1 MKDKNA
7 LLPGLM
13 LFACFIIL
21 MVCSMGFDF
30 VFSRFPSLGIMIVE
44 VLAFVPPTY
53 CMYKAQD
60 DNFRLN
66 FRWERKR
73 NKNLSIHLG
82 FVIKFALAVSFLSFL
97 ANLVVYVICGAN
109 DIDLSS
115 MITTSGIGNQYGMLS
130 FLGIV
135 IVSPIVEEFFV
146 RGALFSAFEREAG
159 TIASIILSAVCFAM
173 LHGSLYNFVGPLI
186 AGCAYAFLVY
196 SFDSIWPAVLAH
208 MINNLYY
215 YVINYLT
222 NLYSSFGIWQ
232 YFTYINVILFLLTL
246 YLALR
251 SLETQVQ
258 LNTLRPPMPNKGSI
272 PAMLHDCVI
281 NPGFFIFIST
291 FIVSIALR

>member
-1 MKDKNA
+1 MKDKNTI
-7 LLPGLM
+7 LPGLM

-21 MVCSMGFDF
+21 TVCSMGFDF
-30 VFSRFPSLGIMIVE
+30 VFSRFPSLGISLIE
-44 VLAFVPPTY
+44 LLAFLPPAY

-60 DNFRLN
+60 DSFQLN
-66 FRWERKR
+66 FRWERGR
-73 NKNLSIHLG
+73 DKNLPMHFG
-82 FVIKFALAVSFLSFL
+82 FVVKFALAVSFLSFL

-115 MITTSGIGNQYGMLS
+115 MITTSGIGNRYGLLS
-130 FLGIV
+130 FLGVV
-135 IVSPIVEEFFV
+135 ILSPVVEEIFV

-159 TIASIILSAVCFAM
+159 TIVSIVLSAVCFAM

-196 SFDSIWPAVLAH
+196 SFDSIWPAVVAH
-208 MINNLYY
+208 IINNLYY
-215 YVINYLT
+215 YVINYLIH
-222 NLYSSFGIWQ
+222 LYSSFGIWK

-246 YLALR
+246 YLTLR
-251 SLETQVQ
+251 SLESQVQ
-258 LNTLRPPMPNKGSI
+258 LHTLRPLTPNKGSI
-272 PAMLHDCVI
+272 TATLRDCLV